1 MPQDQGQYKCF
12 FRNYEN
18 GTVETTIKVSL
29 MTCGDPGKP
38 LNGYRTGNE
47 FWAGNMVF
55 YTCDPGYYLVG
66 PSNRL
71 CLENGAWSNSIPS
84 CYKSQYSNILKNRTD
99 YYKLMRVWLAPTTC
113 MLTRWVPCYQSR
125 LHGWASRTFHA
136 KCDGKG
142 PTITIIKVN
151 KYIFGGYT
159 DVSWHTKGSYST
171 SVNSFLFSFV
181 NKDNLKPF
189 KMKVF
194 RSQHAIE
201 GYSSWGPRFGG
212 GADIAIYIKAG
223 SNKISYTNLGN
234 SYVLIKGYTYG
245 STKARNLLAG
255 SYKFQPDEVEVFRQD
270 GLEV

>member
-1 MPQDQGQYKCF
+1 M
-12 FRNYEN
+12 
-18 GTVETTIKVSL
+18 S
-29 MTCGDPGKP
+29 CGDPGKP

-71 CLENGAWSNSIPS
+71 CLENGAWSDLIPS
-84 CYKSQYSNILKNRTD
+84 CYKRHYSNILKNRG
-99 YYKLMRVWLAPTTC
+99 YYYDLMERWLASVANNP
-113 MLTRWVPCYQSR
+113 MRWVPCYQSI
-125 LHGWASRTFHA
+125 LHGWASRTFHS

-159 DVSWHTKGSYST
+159 DVSWHTRNTYSK

-189 KMKVF
+189 KMEVVKSQYAICG
-194 RSQHAIE
+194 RSI
-201 GYSSWGPRFGG
+201 YGPLFGG
-212 GADIAIYIKAG
+212 GHDMVISDNAG
-223 SNKISYTNLGN
+223 SNTNSWTNLGH
-234 SYVLIKGYTYG
+234 SYALIKGYTYT
-245 STKARNLLAG
+245 STKAQNLLAG
-255 SYKFQPDEVEVFRQD
+255 SYNFQPDEVEVFRQD